1 MARRLSEE
9 VLKVAGLSEDE
20 GEGKEAAEIA
30 AAEVGFF
37 DFLATCICRQLHL
50 ILSPT

>member
-20 GEGKEAAEIA
+20 GEGKQPAEKAAV
-30 AAEVGFF
+30 EVGFF
-37 DFLATCICRQLHL
+37 SSLANLCGGYC
-50 ILSPT
+50 S